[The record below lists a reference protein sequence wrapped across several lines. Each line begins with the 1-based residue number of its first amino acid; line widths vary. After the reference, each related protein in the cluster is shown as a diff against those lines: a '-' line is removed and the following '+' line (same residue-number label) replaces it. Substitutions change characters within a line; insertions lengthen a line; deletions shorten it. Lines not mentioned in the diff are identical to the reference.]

1 MGITDLRSD
10 YRRGWSFVTALASPG
25 SYHHDV
31 PNLRRYYGA
40 GYLHFITFSCYQR
53 RRFLNTK
60 ARRDLFLKVFEQ
72 VRRRYQFIVVGYVV
86 MPEYVHLLIGEP
98 ERANP
103 SVVLQVL
110 KQRFA
115 RKVLRERRR
124 KTNSK
129 QALLWQSESGE
140 SQFWQRRFYD
150 FVVWTE
156 RKRVEK
162 LRYMHCN
169 PVKRGLVLEPGQW
182 KWSSY
187 RHYAYGERGPVL
199 VDEKIP
205 VEMKLLGK
213 ALTQTLAPQVRS
225 AHPSKPATG
234 GAA

>member
-1 MGITDLRSD
+1 
-10 YRRGWSFVTALASPG
+10 
-25 SYHHDV
+25 
-31 PNLRRYYGA
+31 
-40 GYLHFITFSCYQR
+40 
-53 RRFLNTK
+53 
-60 ARRDLFLKVFEQ
+60 
-72 VRRRYQFIVVGYVV
+72 

-156 RKRVEK
+156 RKRVER
-162 LRYMHCN
+162 LRYIHRN
-169 PVKRGLVLEPGQW
+169 PVKRGLVLGGGWPG
-182 KWSSY
+182 
-187 RHYAYGERGPVL
+187 L
-199 VDEKIP
+199 
-205 VEMKLLGK
+205 
-213 ALTQTLAPQVRS
+213 
-225 AHPSKPATG
+225 
-234 GAA
+234 